1 VTCDAISCLVGG
13 PGGDDNARVALMDSE
28 HGLTVF
34 GEQQQ
39 VSSLDTFQKWSQYF
53 LSRKTILQLT
63 INRPVAKFG
72 CLFAHGS
79 GADT

>member
-1 VTCDAISCLVGG
+1 MCDAISCLVGG

-39 VSSLDTFQKWSQYF
+39 VSSLDTFSEVV
-53 LSRKTILQLT
+53 TIFPLKKNN
-63 INRPVAKFG
+63 IA
-72 CLFAHGS
+72 
-79 GADT
+79 ADD

>member
-1 VTCDAISCLVGG
+1 
-13 PGGDDNARVALMDSE
+13 MDSE

-53 LSRKTILQLT
+53 LLKKNNIT
-63 INRPVAKFG
+63 
-72 CLFAHGS
+72 
-79 GADT
+79 ADD